1 VNGACSH
8 VLAVNRCRSAAE
20 LQSGERLAD
29 AVDAIEQYDISGQ
42 VEAIGVNCAA
52 PLLASPLLRAIRARS
67 SRPLVAYPNSG
78 EVWDEWAHGW
88 VAVGPDG
95 APSAESAAAG
105 AERFGRLA
113 RQWAA
118 DGAVLIGGCCRT
130 RPDHIAAVARELRAA
145 AEEGRHR
152 HGTTLRP

>member
-1 VNGACSH
+1 MLVVSLALERTRTQPHSAVFSCTHAIHSPSPRGAS
-8 VLAVNRCRSAAE
+8 
-20 LQSGERLAD
+20 
-29 AVDAIEQYDISGQ
+29 
-42 VEAIGVNCAA
+42 
-52 PLLASPLLRAIRARS
+52 SPLIKTAFPPRWRS
-67 SRPLVAYPNSG
+67 IQHV
-78 EVWDEWAHGW
+78 GW

-145 AEEGRHR
+145 EEEGRHR
-152 HGTTLRP
+152 HGTTLLRP

>member
-1 VNGACSH
+1 M
-8 VLAVNRCRSAAE
+8 
-20 LQSGERLAD
+20 
-29 AVDAIEQYDISGQ
+29 
-42 VEAIGVNCAA
+42 
-52 PLLASPLLRAIRARS
+52 
-67 SRPLVAYPNSG
+67 
-78 EVWDEWAHGW
+78 
-88 VAVGPDG
+88 AVGPDG

-145 AEEGRHR
+145 EEEGRHR
-152 HGTTLRP
+152 QGTTLRPSVRGRERELGHVSHRCEAQEALASF